1 MAEGLGFEPWVP
13 LDTPVFKTGAF
24 DHSAT
29 PPVTFFNVA
38 SYSGNSEVHVR
49 FIRNGSAPKSAA
61 DYTVD
66 YPLFKGESTD
76 ISDVRRPGCR
86 FGIGHPH

>member
-1 MAEGLGFEPWVP
+1 MAEGQGFEPWVP

-49 FIRNGSAPKSAA
+49 FIRNGSPRKVRQIIQRITLCSRVNPLTFLMLGALAA
-61 DYTVD
+61 A
-66 YPLFKGESTD
+66 LG
-76 ISDVRRPGCR
+76 
-86 FGIGHPH
+86 